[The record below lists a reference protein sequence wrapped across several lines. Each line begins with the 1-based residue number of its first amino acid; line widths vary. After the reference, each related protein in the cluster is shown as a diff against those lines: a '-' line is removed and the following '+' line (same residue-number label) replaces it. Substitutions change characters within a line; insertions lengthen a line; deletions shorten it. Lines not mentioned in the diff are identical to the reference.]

1 MRDMEGQLP
10 PSESR
15 LILNDRLPERHPY
28 RPHLA
33 EALRTALGDL
43 PGSWDVSI
51 ISLGRRLFTIEVVAP
66 DASRWS
72 AAVPVPEGPRAEDV
86 AAMVR
91 AACDRR
97 CPIKP
102 PSAATTPATD
112 VRHCLSPAKAAA
124 PRGGALL
131 EPAVTGR
138 GNH

>member
-1 MRDMEGQLP
+1 MKDMEKESSS
-10 PSESR
+10 SESG
-15 LILNDRLPERHPY
+15 LVLHNRLPERHAY
-28 RPHLA
+28 RPHLE

-51 ISLGRRLFTIEVVAP
+51 IPVGRWLFTIEVVAP

-97 CPIKP
+97 CPFKP
-102 PSAATTPATD
+102 PSAATPATD
-112 VRHCLSPAKAAA
+112 VRPCLSPAKAAA
-124 PRGGALL
+124 PSALL
-131 EPAVTGR
+131 EPVITGR